1 MSGPS
6 QEKLHSPE
14 HEPLILSELWTYPI
28 KSAGG
33 VSLQRSEVLP
43 RGLKHDRRWMLLGSG
58 GEVLTQRQFPQMR
71 QIRVS
76 LLPDTDAQDALWV
89 EAPGMPPLRVPRS
102 PLGPLCQAR
111 IWNDVTAAQ
120 SVSPTVSAWFST
132 FLNTDCQLLYM
143 PGGAE
148 RAQSGKP
155 FSSLLSFADG
165 NPFHLVTEVSVADL
179 NTRLARQVCAA
190 DFRPNLVLSGGLP
203 YAEDHW
209 RLISIGGVRIRVV
222 ESCARCGVLNV
233 TDDARM
239 TAEPL
244 RTLAGYRRQGQA
256 ILFGQNVMQGA
267 DLHRA
272 DSFLQVGTPVMVEKT
287 SDIANPSYP

>member
-1 MSGPS
+1 MSKPSGPGAS
-6 QEKLHSPE
+6 A
-14 HEPLILSELWTYPI
+14 HEPLILSALWTYPI

-33 VSLQRSEVLP
+33 VSLQRSEVVP
-43 RGLKHDRRWMLLGSG
+43 RGLKHDRRWMVMGTG
-58 GEVLTQRQFPQMR
+58 GEVLTQRQLPQMR
-71 QIRVS
+71 RIRVS
-76 LLPDTDAQDALWV
+76 LLPGTDVQDALWV

-102 PLGPLCQAR
+102 PQGPLFQTR
-111 IWNDVTAAQ
+111 IWNDAAAAHA
-120 SVSPTVSAWFST
+120 VSPTVSEWFST

-143 PGGAE
+143 PDVAE

-179 NTRLARQVCAA
+179 NTRLARQVCPG

-209 RLISIGGVRIRVV
+209 RLISVGGVALKVV

-239 TAEPL
+239 SAEPL

-256 ILFGQNVMQGA
+256 IQFGQNVMQGA

-272 DSFLQVGTPVMVEKT
+272 GSFLQVGMPVVVEKT

>member
-1 MSGPS
+1 MSSPS
-6 QEKLHSPE
+6 RLDASE
-14 HEPLILSELWTYPI
+14 HEPLTLSALWTYPI

-33 VSLQRSEVLP
+33 VGLQRSEVVP
-43 RGLKHDRRWMLLGSG
+43 RGLKHDRRWMLTGSG

-76 LLPDTDAQDALWV
+76 LLPDTDVQDALLV
-89 EAPGMPPLRVPRS
+89 EAPGMLPLRVPRR
-102 PLGPLCQAR
+102 PQGPLFQTH
-111 IWNDVTAAQ
+111 IWNDAAAARC
-120 SVSPTVSAWFST
+120 VSPTVSAWFST
-132 FLNTDCQLLYM
+132 FLNTECQLLYM
-143 PGGAE
+143 PDDAE

-165 NPFHLVTEVSVADL
+165 NPFHLVTEGSVADL
-179 NTRLARQVCAA
+179 NTRLARQVCAG
-190 DFRPNLVLSGGLP
+190 DFRPNLVISGGLP

-209 RLISIGGVRIRVV
+209 RLISVGGVRLRVV

-233 TDDARM
+233 TDDAR
-239 TAEPL
+239 TGAEPL

-256 ILFGQNVMQGA
+256 IQFGQNVMQGA

-272 DSFLQVGTPVMVEKT
+272 GSFLQVGTPVVVEKT